1 MFIRKTT
8 TKKYAK
14 NGKAHTTYRLVSTY
28 RNAQSKVKQ
37 ETLLNLGSAF
47 NVPEEQWRVLTD
59 KVEQLLSLG
68 DLSTLK
74 ETIDTC
80 WAYHR
85 DRKESYDT
93 VKAQDIKYS
102 DLEKYANN
110 SNVDYIYIYNE
121 EFEWECFKYN
131 SIYATYFMIN
141 ILSERVFTEAL
152 N

>member
-1 MFIRKTT
+1 MATGSLIGIKTGDT
-8 TKKYAK
+8 VKTIYCRWDGNPSH
-14 NGKAHTTYRLVSTY
+14 NGIILVDNYNTP
-28 RNAQSKVKQ
+28 SKIY
-37 ETLLNLGSAF
+37 ELLA
-47 NVPEEQWRVLTD
+47 
-59 KVEQLLSLG
+59 LG

-74 ETIDTC
+74 KTIDTC

-131 SIYATYFMIN
+131 SIHATYFMIN

>member
-1 MFIRKTT
+1 MATRSLIGIKTGDT
-8 TKKYAK
+8 VKTIYCHWDGYPSH
-14 NGKAHTTYRLVSTY
+14 NGIILVDNYNTP
-28 RNAQSKVKQ
+28 SKIY
-37 ETLLNLGSAF
+37 ELL
-47 NVPEEQWRVLTD
+47 V
-59 KVEQLLSLG
+59 LG

-85 DRKESYDT
+85 DRKESYDK
-93 VKAQDIKYS
+93 VKAKDIKYS
-102 DLEKYANN
+102 DLEKYANDYG
-110 SNVDYIYIYNE
+110 VDYIYVYNE

-131 SIYATYFMIN
+131 PASGNYSTTVN